1 MSNTIRLKRRN
12 SGSTDAPTSLKAG
25 EVALNFV
32 NDVVWAGKGDDGSG
46 DATSIVAIAG
56 SGAFVGLSGT
66 QTITGA
72 KTFSGSVVLG
82 SSATATTPATGDND
96 TSVATTAFV
105 KAQNYITG
113 NESISISGDLS
124 GSGTTSITTT
134 LATVNSSP
142 GTTSGVTVNGK
153 GLVTSIAALQA
164 SDLPSIA
171 HTKISDFDTGVR
183 TNRLDQLAA
192 PTADV
197 SLNGQKITGLAL
209 ATQST
214 DAASKAYVDAV
225 KTGLDV
231 KDSVRVTTP
240 GSNITLSGLQTID
253 GISLSADDRVLVKD
267 QNTASENGIYL
278 AKSGSWVRASDANEN
293 SEVTSGLFTFTEE
306 GSLNGSAGF
315 VLTTSG
321 SITVGTTGLAFAQ
334 FSGAGNITGSGGIQK
349 SGADLSLDIKSNG
362 GIVLESGEVGVDL
375 GASSITGTLA
385 ISDGGTGATSAAAAR
400 SSLGLAIGTNT
411 QAHSDI
417 LDDIAGV
424 TQAANKGVFF
434 DSASTAA
441 TFDLTAAGRAL
452 LDDADAAA
460 QRATLGL
467 VIGTNVQAADS
478 ELSALASV
486 TSAANKVP
494 YFTGSGT
501 AAVADLTAFARTL
514 LDDSDAATARG
525 TLGVAIGSDVQQFN
539 SKLSAIGALGVTDGN
554 FIVAN
559 GSTFVAESG
568 ATARTSLGLGTIATQ
583 AANNVNITGG
593 TLSNVSIDA
602 GTF

>member
-12 SGSTDAPTSLKAG
+12 SGSTDSPTSLGAG
-25 EVALNFV
+25 EIALNFV

-46 DATSIVAIAG
+46 DATSIIAIAG
-56 SGAFVGLSGT
+56 SGAFVSLSGT

-96 TSVATTAFV
+96 TSVATTGFV

-113 NESISISGDLS
+113 NESITLSGDIS
-124 GSGTTSITTT
+124 GSGTTSITGT

-231 KDSVRVTTP
+231 KDSVRVSTP
-240 GSNITLSGLQTID
+240 GSNITLSGLQTVD

-278 AKSGSWVRASDANEN
+278 AKSGSWVRASDANEAA
-293 SEVTSGLFTFTEE
+293 EVTSGLFCFTEE

-321 SITVGTTGLAFAQ
+321 SITIGSTNLSFAQ

-375 GASSITGTLA
+375 SSSSITGTLA

-501 AAVADLTAFARTL
+501 AGVADLTAFARTL

>member
-105 KAQNYITG
+105 KAQGYQTQNASITL
-113 NESISISGDLS
+113 SGDIS
-124 GSGTTSITTT
+124 GSGTTSITGT

-164 SDLPSIA
+164 SDIPTLTAS
-171 HTKISDFDTGVR
+171 KISDFATTVQSQR
-183 TNRLDQLAA
+183 IDQLADA
-192 PTADV
+192 GANV
-197 SLNGQKITGLAL
+197 AMGNNRITGVA
-209 ATQST
+209 
-214 DAASKAYVDAV
+214 DPVDAQDV
-225 KTGLDV
+225 ATKAFVQASQQGLDV
-231 KDSVRVTTP
+231 KDSVRTAST
-240 GSNITLSGLQTID
+240 GALTLSGLQTVD
-253 GISLSADDRVLVKD
+253 GISLSAGDRVLVKNNSD
-267 QNTASENGIYL
+267 SSENGVYL
-278 AKSGSWVRASDANEN
+278 AASGSWTRATDFDSNADVSA
-293 SEVTSGLFTFTEE
+293 GAFTFVEE
-306 GSLNGSAGF
+306 GSVNGDAGF
-315 VLTTSG
+315 VLTTDNP
-321 SITVGTTGLAFAQ
+321 ITVGTTGLTFSQ
-334 FSGAGNITGSGGIQK
+334 FSGAGNITGGDGITK
-349 SGADLSLDIKSNG
+349 TGSELSLDLKSNG
-362 GIVLESGEVGVDL
+362 GITIESGEAALNL

-385 ISDGGTGATSAAAAR
+385 ISDGGTGATTAAAAA
-400 SSLGLAIGTNT
+400 SNLNLAIGTNT

-417 LDDIAGV
+417 LDNIAGV

-460 QRATLGL
+460 MRQTLAVRPG
-467 VIGTNVQAADS
+467 VEVQAFDT
-478 ELSALASV
+478 ELAALAGL
-486 TSAANKVP
+486 TSAANKLP
-494 YFTGSGT
+494 FFTGSGT
-501 AAVADLTAFARTL
+501 ASVADLTAFARTL

-593 TLSNVSIDA
+593 TLSSVSIDC

>member
-96 TSVATTAFV
+96 TSVATTGFV

-153 GLVTSIAALQA
+153 GLVTAIAALQA

-240 GSNITLSGLQTID
+240 GSNITLSGLQTLD

-321 SITVGTTGLAFAQ
+321 SITVGSTGLAFSQ

-362 GIVLESGEVGVDL
+362 GIVLESGEVGVNL

-400 SSLGLAIGTNT
+400 SNLGLAIGTNT

-424 TQAANKGVFF
+424 SQAANKGVFF

-452 LDDADAAA
+452 LDDADATA

-494 YFTGSGT
+494 FFTGSGT
-501 AAVADLTAFARTL
+501 ASVADLTAFARTL

-568 ATARTSLGLGTIATQ
+568 ATARTSLGLGSIATQ
-583 AANNVNITGG
+583 AANNVTITGG
-593 TLSNVSIDA
+593 TLTNVVIDA

>member
-105 KAQNYITG
+105 KAQNYIQG
-113 NESISISGDLS
+113 NQSIALNGDLS

-153 GLVTSIAALQA
+153 GLVTAIAALQA

-240 GSNITLSGLQTID
+240 GSNITLSGLQTLD

-321 SITVGTTGLAFAQ
+321 SITVGSTGLAFAQ

-349 SGADLSLDIKSNG
+349 VGADLSLDIKSNG
-362 GIVLESGEVGVDL
+362 GIVLESGEVGVNL

-385 ISDGGTGATSAAAAR
+385 ISDGGTGATSASAAR
-400 SSLGLAIGTNT
+400 SALGLAIGTNT

-424 TQAANKGVFF
+424 SQAANKGVFF

-478 ELSALASV
+478 ELSALATV

-494 YFTGSGT
+494 FFTGSGT
-501 AAVADLTAFARTL
+501 ASVADLTAFARTL

-539 SKLSAIGALGVTDGN
+539 SKLSAIGSLGVTDGN

-568 ATARTSLGLGTIATQ
+568 ATARTSLGLGSIATQ

-593 TLSNVSIDA
+593 TLSSVSIDC